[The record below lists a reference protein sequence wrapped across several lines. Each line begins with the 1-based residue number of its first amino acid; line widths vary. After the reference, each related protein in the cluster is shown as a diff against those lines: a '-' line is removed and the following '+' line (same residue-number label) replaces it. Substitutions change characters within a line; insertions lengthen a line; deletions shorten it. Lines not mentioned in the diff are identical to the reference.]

1 MGFVLE
7 RGPPLAIAGWVERSD
22 SHPSGAWQA
31 LPPPPPAISP
41 HPMTVTP
48 HTSSRL
54 DELEMRVVHQDQTI
68 EDLNAAITA
77 QWKLIERLERQVA
90 RLAERVADAEQC
102 AGQAAPV
109 DRPPPH
115 Y

>member
-1 MGFVLE
+1 MLDT
-7 RGPPLAIAGWVERSD
+7 SD
-22 SHPSGAWQA
+22 
-31 LPPPPPAISP
+31 
-41 HPMTVTP
+41 
-48 HTSSRL
+48 TSSRL

-77 QWKLIERLERQVA
+77 QWKLIERLERQMA
-90 RLAERVADAEQC
+90 RLAERVADSERST
-102 AGQAAPV
+102 GDAAPV

>member
-1 MGFVLE
+1 M
-7 RGPPLAIAGWVERSD
+7 
-22 SHPSGAWQA
+22 SH
-31 LPPPPPAISP
+31 
-41 HPMTVTP
+41 T
-48 HTSSRL
+48 SRL

-68 EDLNAAITA
+68 EDLNAAIMA
-77 QWKLIERLERQVA
+77 QWKLIERLERRVE
-90 RLAERVADAEQC
+90 RLAERVADAEQS